1 MANRNR
7 PRMNL
12 TLDCEVKERIKNE
25 AEKLNVPVSR
35 LVEEVLRRFLEA
47 SSEDPMVAP
56 RVRKEIKDR
65 QYESDDEEPSKEAIE
80 NILDRMDDAG

>member
-1 MANRNR
+1 MADRNR

-12 TLDCEVKERIKNE
+12 TLDPDVKQRIKTE

-35 LVEEVLRRFLEA
+35 LVEEVLRKFLEA
-47 SSEDPMVAP
+47 SSDDPMVAP

-65 QYESDDEEPSKEAIE
+65 QYESAEEEPSEEAIE
-80 NILDRMDDAG
+80 NILDRMDEAG